1 MSKATDILSE
11 TTPAQEV
18 ADTELGDKRRTD
30 RYIHVVDALSRRPDR
45 SIPEALEDEAA
56 QEGYYRFIRNP
67 NVESEALLEP
77 HIKATARRAEHLSH
91 VLCIHDTTEFAWK
104 VRDDHMR
111 KHLARLSSKRQGFKW
126 HSSIVTSAD
135 GTRAPLGTVAA
146 QPFVHEGDCPDEETV
161 EEWEERGGI
170 FDNEKWRWFQG
181 VGQSE
186 AQLEQVDRVTH
197 VMDREGD
204 DFEMIFC
211 MVAEG
216 YDFLV
221 RMRTERNVCTGDR
234 RADYESIKEALA
246 DQPWRGHR
254 QVELSARPASKA
266 SKSHPVRRARTAK
279 LRVRAASVEIRR
291 PDNVKAAKAPDRL
304 ELNVVQVRE
313 VNAPAGEE
321 PVEWLLITTHEVETA
336 DQIWQVVDWYRGRWV
351 TEEFYKAIK
360 TGCGYTDLQHR
371 SAKTLLC
378 ALAACTVVAHHLLAL
393 RYLGRNAE
401 DLPAEAVV
409 TDVQLKVL
417 RATKEKYIGDDPTA
431 GEAMT
436 AVAKLGG
443 HISSN
448 GEPGWQVLGR
458 GWQRLLEYEHAF
470 ALGMQAQQE
479 M

>member
-1 MSKATDILSE
+1 MSDPTDILSE

-18 ADTELGDKRRTD
+18 AGAKLGDKRRTD
-30 RYIHVVDALSRRPDR
+30 RLVRILDALARRPDR
-45 SIPEALEDEAA
+45 SIPEALEDEAD

-67 NVESEALLEP
+67 NVQPEDVVEP
-77 HIKATARRAEHLSH
+77 HFDATAGRAEMLPH
-91 VLCIHDTTEFAWK
+91 VLCIHDTTEFAWNL
-104 VRDDHMR
+104 RDGHMR
-111 KHLARLSSKRQGFKW
+111 EHLAELSARRQGFKW

-146 QPFVHEGDCPDEETV
+146 QPFVHQGDCPDEETV
-161 EEWEERGGI
+161 ESWDERGGI
-170 FDNEKWRWFQG
+170 FDNEKWRWFLG
-181 VGQSE
+181 VERAE
-186 AQLEQVDRVTH
+186 ARLEDVDRVTH

-204 DFEMIFC
+204 DFEMLFC

-221 RMRTERNVCTGDR
+221 RMCIERNVCTGER
-234 RADYESIKEALA
+234 RSDYESIREALA
-246 DQPWRGHR
+246 DRPWRGHR
-254 QVELSARPASKA
+254 EVELSARPASKA
-266 SKSHPVRRARTAK
+266 SSSHPVRRARSAK
-279 LRVRAASVEIRR
+279 LRARAATVEIRR
-291 PDNVKAAKAPDRL
+291 PDNVKVASTPDRL

-336 DQIWQVVDWYRGRWV
+336 EQIWQVVDWYRGRWV

-393 RYLGRNAE
+393 RYLGRNAQ

-409 TDVQLKVL
+409 TDVQLQVVK
-417 RATKEKYIGDDPTA
+417 AIS
-431 GEAMT
+431 
-436 AVAKLGG
+436 AK
-443 HISSN
+443 SR
-448 GEPGWQVLGR
+448 P
-458 GWQRLLEYEHAF
+458 
-470 ALGMQAQQE
+470 QARQ
-479 M
+479 